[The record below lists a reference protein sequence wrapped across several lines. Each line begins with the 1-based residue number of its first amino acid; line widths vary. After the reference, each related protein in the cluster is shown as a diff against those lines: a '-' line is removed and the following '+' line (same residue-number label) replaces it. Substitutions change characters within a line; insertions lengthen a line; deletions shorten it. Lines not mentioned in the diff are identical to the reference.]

1 MNEAINYD
9 WLVDDEIEIPEREG
23 FVIDTP
29 EKANWAVCKIKDAR
43 NRRDLFNIAAESKIA
58 RMNERIRENEERC
71 ENETAFLL
79 SALSIYID
87 MVPAKKT
94 KTQKS
99 FILPD
104 GKLKKKFASSVFKAD
119 EAKLTEYLKDDEE
132 YIKTIKKPLWAEFKK
147 ILKAVDGNVVRT
159 DTGEIVEGVV
169 IEEKPESFDIE

>member
-1 MNEAINYD
+1 MTEAMDYEQI
-9 WLVDDEIEIPEREG
+9 LDDEIEIPEKEG

-43 NRRDLFNIAAESKIA
+43 RRRDLFNMAAMSKIE

-79 SALSIYID
+79 SALSRYID
-87 MVPAKKT
+87 TVPAKKT

-104 GKLKKKFASSVFKAD
+104 GKLKKKFSSKVFKAD
-119 EAKLTEYLKDDEE
+119 EEKLTEYLKDDED
-132 YIKTIKKPLWAEFKK
+132 YIKIIKKPLWAEFKK
-147 ILKAVDGNVVRT
+147 ILKDVDGNVVRT
-159 DTGEIVEGVV
+159 DTGEIVEGVS
-169 IEEKPESFDIE
+169 IEEKAESFDIE